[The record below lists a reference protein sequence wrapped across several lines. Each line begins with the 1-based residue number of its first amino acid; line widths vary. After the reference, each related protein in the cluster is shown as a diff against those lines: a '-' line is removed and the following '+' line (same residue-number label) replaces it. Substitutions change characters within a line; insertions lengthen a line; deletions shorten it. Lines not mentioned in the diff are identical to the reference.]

1 MVTIPHGGF
10 NIYWCGGFSG
20 SIYWIHCWCGSHS
33 DFICQIQ
40 ENVSAWLLDR
50 CAGMGTGL
58 LVGCQF
64 SSVAILLLCHCV
76 ELYKLVWNV
85 SQMFAK
91 SLGNVLKWVL
101 TIISRTTWE
110 HLHSIL
116 QIVYLVPLIIHY
128 CTLKHR
134 EEPIIYYY
142 TYYALPCP
150 AIKPIIMHAT
160 FGEPMIIIISYGH
173 PQALAMANCYIS

>member
-40 ENVSAWLLDR
+40 ENVSAWLLDWT
-50 CAGMGTGL
+50 TGWL
-58 LVGCQF
+58 SILF
-64 SSVAILLLCHCV
+64 SSYICHCV

-101 TIISRTTWE
+101 TIISRATWE
-110 HLHSIL
+110 HFSLNFANSVPI
-116 QIVYLVPLIIHY
+116 VPLIIHY

-134 EEPIIYYY
+134 EEPIYDYIL
-142 TYYALPCP
+142 YYALPCP